1 MNTVDDVSV
10 NEASVGASAG
20 AFAAAAVREVRA
32 AIETVAE
39 AIGEVRAE
47 VADRLREADAKT
59 FLNDLQ
65 EHISKLL
72 SDTDELIDRY
82 DGALKAK
89 GIATYRVHRTEAED
103 RRTSGVRL
111 ATMHRVKGLEFD
123 HVVIASVRDGVVPL
137 RIAGTESDDPV
148 VKREAEVNERALLYV
163 AATRA
168 KRDVMVTG
176 FGERSSL
183 LQTPVVV

>member
-72 SDTDELIDRY
+72 ADTD
-82 DGALKAK
+82 
-89 GIATYRVHRTEAED
+89 
-103 RRTSGVRL
+103 L
-111 ATMHRVKGLEFD
+111 ASLANTAIRGLE
-123 HVVIASVRDGVVPL
+123 A
-137 RIAGTESDDPV
+137 A
-148 VKREAEVNERALLYV
+148 RAWCE
-163 AATRA
+163 
-168 KRDVMVTG
+168 
-176 FGERSSL
+176 GERDLSL
-183 LQTPVVV
+183 FDAIVDIVAFATQVQYYVERGHFVGDLKQAAQRLLPAILHIMPLIGNASKEQVA